1 VLETFFAVAFFS
13 PVLVFEGLFTPE
25 PREDEVDDLFR
36 NMQIDGNLPSGWRR
50 DAKVHMTFQGVL
62 EASAAQDLSLRED
75 GDLRFRE
82 VLIGGGE
89 AQTQVNGA
97 WLSLGLWGLLGL
109 GAAGLRR
116 RTEH

>member
-1 VLETFFAVAFFS
+1 
-13 PVLVFEGLFTPE
+13 
-25 PREDEVDDLFR
+25 
-36 NMQIDGNLPSGWRR
+36 
-50 DAKVHMTFQGVL
+50 MTFQGVL

-116 RTEH
+116 RTRHWVRDYSVKQVTVARVTIAADTSN